1 MGLFGDGGYRPLA
14 AQHPDYAELSALE
27 TDLLHAVGGKHLFE
41 EKLSSFFR
49 SAIDEVID
57 TARTGRF
64 FFKDL
69 AKTEKTY
76 LGTKFEILLRDWL
89 QVPSG
94 VVLDLLIGGREVDV
108 KSTTGGGSG
117 WMIPPEALDQ
127 FCILLRV
134 NESRAKCAVGLARAR
149 PAYMRGSQNRDA
161 KTSFSAA
168 GTANIWWLVSDFDY
182 TPNFFSLITDE
193 LRETIMT
200 SGKGTRR
207 LATLFE
213 NCLGHPISRVQ
224 VAAIAAQDDYMK
236 RIRRNGGARDILAPK
251 GIAILYS
258 ETDRDLMR
266 DLGIVCGHR
275 EFVSYRPVD
284 ARQTERL
291 RQTGHIDEPPLAK

>member
-1 MGLFGDGGYRPLA
+1 VNLFADSGYRALPA
-14 AQHPDYAELSALE
+14 DHQDHADLSALE
-27 TDLLHAVGGKHLFE
+27 TDLLEAVGGKDLFE
-41 EKLSSFFR
+41 EKLRSFFR

-69 AKTEKTY
+69 EKTEKTY

-89 QVPSG
+89 QVPRG
-94 VVLDLLIGGREVDV
+94 VMLDLLIGEREVDV

-134 NESRAKCAVGLARAR
+134 NEGLAKCAVGIAKAR
-149 PAYMRGSQNRDA
+149 PAYLRSGENRDQ

-168 GTANIWWLVSDFDY
+168 GTRNIWWLVSDFNY
-182 TPNFFSLITDE
+182 TPNFCSCIDDD
-193 LRETIMT
+193 LRNRIMK
-200 SGKGTRR
+200 SGKGTKR
-207 LATLFE
+207 LAALFE
-213 NCLGHPISRVQ
+213 HCLGMPVSRVQ
-224 VAAIAAQDDYMK
+224 VAAIAAQDDFMK
-236 RIRRNGGARDILAPK
+236 RLRKNGGARDLLAPK

-266 DLGIVCGHR
+266 QLGLSFGYR
-275 EFVSYRPVD
+275 EFISHRPRNEIETKLMR
-284 ARQTERL
+284 AA
-291 RQTGHIDEPPLAK
+291 GKID

>member
-1 MGLFGDGGYRPLA
+1 MSLFADSGYRALLA
-14 AQHPDYAELSALE
+14 NHQDYQDLLTLE
-27 TDLLHAVGGKHLFE
+27 TDLLKAVGGKILFE
-41 EKLSSFFR
+41 EKLRSFFR

-69 AKTEKTY
+69 EKTEKTY

-89 QVPSG
+89 QVPRG
-94 VVLDLLIGGREVDV
+94 VMLDLLIGEREVDV

-134 NESRAKCAVGLARAR
+134 NETLAKCAVGIARAR
-149 PAYMRGSQNRDA
+149 PAYLRAGENRDA

-168 GTANIWWLVSDFDY
+168 GTRNIWWLVSDFDY
-182 TPNFFSLITDE
+182 TPNFWSRIDDDI
-193 LRETIMT
+193 RHRIMS
-200 SGKGTRR
+200 SGKGTKR
-207 LATLFE
+207 LAALFE
-213 NCLGHPISRVQ
+213 HCQGMPVSRVQ
-224 VAAIAAQDDYMK
+224 VAAIAAQDDFMK
-236 RIRRNGGARDILAPK
+236 RLRKNGGARDILAPK

-266 DLGIVCGHR
+266 QLGLSFGSR
-275 EFVSYRPVD
+275 EFISHRPTDEREEKLMRD
-284 ARQTERL
+284 A
-291 RQTGHIDEPPLAK
+291 GKID